1 MALDISALRAKLN
14 TFQGQGQRSSAFWKP
29 SAGKTIVRIVPLTDR
44 PENPFSELYF
54 HYLGNKTHL
63 SPMTYG
69 NRDPIAEFAD
79 NLRGDGSRESYQQAR
94 EFMPKLRTFVP
105 VVVRGEEDEGVRFWS
120 FGKTVY
126 QELLQIIADPD
137 YGDITHIETG
147 RDITVT
153 YIPQEQSDTNFPK
166 TSVMAKPNQT
176 PLSEDA
182 TLVERWTTSQPDL
195 RSLYKEPS
203 FEELSAFLKRYLDPD
218 GAVDAPETSVTQQVT
233 TPVAAAPQQ
242 TSAPVKSA
250 VDEFESLFAE

>member
-1 MALDISALRAKLN
+1 VK
-14 TFQGQGQRSSAFWKP
+14 
-29 SAGKTIVRIVPLTDR
+29 
-44 PENPFSELYF
+44 
-54 HYLGNKTHL
+54 
-63 SPMTYG
+63 
-69 NRDPIAEFAD
+69 
-79 NLRGDGSRESYQQAR
+79 
-94 EFMPKLRTFVP
+94 
-105 VVVRGEEDEGVRFWS
+105 
-120 FGKTVY
+120 
-126 QELLQIIADPD
+126 IIADPD

-182 TLVERWTTSQPDL
+182 RLVENWTTSQPDL

-233 TPVAAAPQQ
+233 TAAPQQ